1 MKKLDDY
8 RDPDLENILNGI
20 DQLMDELDDIV
31 ERLEIYYAGLYTF
44 MYLYPDDL
52 E

>member
-1 MKKLDDY
+1 MDDY
-8 RDPDLENILNGI
+8 RNPDIEAMLAGI

-31 ERLEIYYAGLYTF
+31 ERLEVYYAGLYTC

-52 E
+52 DS